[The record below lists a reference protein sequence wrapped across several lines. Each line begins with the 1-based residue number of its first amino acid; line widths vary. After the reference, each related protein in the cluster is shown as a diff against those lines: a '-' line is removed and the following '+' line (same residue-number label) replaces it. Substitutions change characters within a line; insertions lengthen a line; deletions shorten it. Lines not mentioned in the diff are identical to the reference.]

1 LKPTNIESNW
11 VHKTK
16 QQFQITANS
25 QILDFEASNSTT
37 LQNSNTIECKG
48 AMFPFRIWGSLS
60 GF

>member
-16 QQFQITANS
+16 QQFQITANP
-25 QILDFEASNSTT
+25 QILDFKLQTLL